1 VAETESEILI
11 LILELINQLLHGDM
25 ATPFILNT
33 PVLARL
39 NDHLT
44 SSDWKIR
51 QLAAENLGS
60 ISYNVDGKLQT
71 IEANS
76 I

>member
-1 VAETESEILI
+1 
-11 LILELINQLLHGDM
+11 M

-71 IEANS
+71 IEAGS